1 MRNRFED
8 IMDVR
13 FQEHI
18 SMIDSIRKLSQEIQE
33 KYACAN
39 FRNRGSNA
47 GRTISSSTDLTDKFS
62 NSDRQ
67 REILH
72 KAITD
77 LRDALQNDISVLSSQ
92 MAAIRDENT
101 TLQGENTSLRITIVD
116 REKTIELDKSEI
128 GVLQKQLADN
138 KETMVTK
145 DTLEQAKLEIAN
157 LTEKYGMLESENMKL
172 QEKLTIAIES
182 RQQIEKKLADTD
194 KLLEQH
200 QAKEENLM
208 EQGRAA
214 YESEMAKK
222 EIQFLQARQ
231 DYEMEKNNM
240 MKSHATKVEKF
251 RMQLDKIQTD
261 KTHLEKLL
269 QSEIDSHS
277 RTQERVDQLIGDA
290 TRMAVDL
297 KGKSDEISGLRKSL
311 EEVLK
316 IVLYWHALN

>member
-39 FRNRGSNA
+39 FRNRGSNT

-182 RQQIEKKLADTD
+182 RQQIEVCTI
-194 KLLEQH
+194 
-200 QAKEENLM
+200 NCP
-208 EQGRAA
+208 
-214 YESEMAKK
+214 
-222 EIQFLQARQ
+222 
-231 DYEMEKNNM
+231 N
-240 MKSHATKVEKF
+240 
-251 RMQLDKIQTD
+251 
-261 KTHLEKLL
+261 
-269 QSEIDSHS
+269 
-277 RTQERVDQLIGDA
+277 
-290 TRMAVDL
+290 
-297 KGKSDEISGLRKSL
+297 
-311 EEVLK
+311 
-316 IVLYWHALN
+316 